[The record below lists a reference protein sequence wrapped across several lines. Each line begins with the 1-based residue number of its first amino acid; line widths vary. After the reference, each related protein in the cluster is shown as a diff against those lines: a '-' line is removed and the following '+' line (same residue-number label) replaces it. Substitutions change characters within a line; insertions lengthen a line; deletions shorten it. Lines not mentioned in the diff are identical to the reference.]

1 MNMKKLNE
9 GLWVS
14 FLLFVAIN
22 MIACSSEKEEI
33 LPEFPTV
40 QTINAVAN
48 SEETFSF
55 NANMD
60 WRLSSNKT
68 WCTLASA
75 EMEGQNISGKAGSQT
90 VTIKISDVGLTFDDA
105 KATLTLSMGTE
116 SQVAAE
122 VIRAGKQY
130 ELKVY
135 DLEGNV
141 INSVAIGIEAT
152 IDFSVEANFEFAATA
167 YSKWLEVI
175 SETDKNNPGKKNIT
189 LIVKDEY
196 LKNPLADGNITFSNS
211 DGSISFPVVVTY
223 AGMDPTRIEMVS
235 NDVET
240 YSTWNW
246 VVSMDG
252 QTFTK
257 KNDMTSTIDEVNG
270 AMKFHITALNDAY
283 TPVFMEEYNGEYY
296 FDAAEWIHLEQ
307 VGETATLTVDA
318 SDRARNGIVMVFP
331 NAVYN
336 EIKNDL
342 VGHIIDAEGLIN
354 YEYENN
360 YMLISFAQ
368 KNADSGAFLV
378 RNGRTWD
385 EIENQKVEDKDLL
398 EFIQGNSAGQVIEN
412 VYSIQVEPGTS
423 LIIYPQLSADAW
435 TCEMGAMVMGDND
448 PNLEPA
454 MDESGNHYL
463 GYVVPKAAQDNIYIF
478 IKDSN
483 WQFLKV
489 LVIVPQK

>member
-1 MNMKKLNE
+1 
-9 GLWVS
+9 
-14 FLLFVAIN
+14 
-22 MIACSSEKEEI
+22 
-33 LPEFPTV
+33 
-40 QTINAVAN
+40 
-48 SEETFSF
+48 
-55 NANMD
+55 
-60 WRLSSNKT
+60 
-68 WCTLASA
+68 
-75 EMEGQNISGKAGSQT
+75 
-90 VTIKISDVGLTFDDA
+90 
-105 KATLTLSMGTE
+105 
-116 SQVAAE
+116 
-122 VIRAGKQY
+122 
-130 ELKVY
+130 
-135 DLEGNV
+135 
-141 INSVAIGIEAT
+141 
-152 IDFSVEANFEFAATA
+152 
-167 YSKWLEVI
+167 
-175 SETDKNNPGKKNIT
+175 
-189 LIVKDEY
+189 
-196 LKNPLADGNITFSNS
+196 
-211 DGSISFPVVVTY
+211 
-223 AGMDPTRIEMVS
+223 MVS

-307 VGETATLTVDA
+307 AGETATLTVDA

-331 NAVYN
+331 NAVYD
-336 EIKNDL
+336 EIKNNL
-342 VGHIIDAEGLIN
+342 AGHIIDAEGLIN

-412 VYSIQVEPGTS
+412 VYSIQVEPGAA
-423 LIIYPQLSADAW
+423 LIIYPQLSADVW
-435 TCEMGAMVMGDND
+435 TCEMGAMIMGDND

>member
-40 QTINAVAN
+40 QKIDAVAN

-116 SQVAAE
+116 SQVVAE

-175 SETDKNNPGKKNIT
+175 SETDNT
-189 LIVKDEY
+189 LK
-196 LKNPLADGNITFSNS
+196 P
-211 DGSISFPVVVTY
+211 
-223 AGMDPTRIEMVS
+223 
-235 NDVET
+235 
-240 YSTWNW
+240 
-246 VVSMDG
+246 
-252 QTFTK
+252 
-257 KNDMTSTIDEVNG
+257 
-270 AMKFHITALNDAY
+270 
-283 TPVFMEEYNGEYY
+283 
-296 FDAAEWIHLEQ
+296 
-307 VGETATLTVDA
+307 
-318 SDRARNGIVMVFP
+318 
-331 NAVYN
+331 
-336 EIKNDL
+336 IKIL
-342 VGHIIDAEGLIN
+342 
-354 YEYENN
+354 
-360 YMLISFAQ
+360 
-368 KNADSGAFLV
+368 
-378 RNGRTWD
+378 W
-385 EIENQKVEDKDLL
+385 
-398 EFIQGNSAGQVIEN
+398 
-412 VYSIQVEPGTS
+412 
-423 LIIYPQLSADAW
+423 LS
-435 TCEMGAMVMGDND
+435 
-448 PNLEPA
+448 
-454 MDESGNHYL
+454 
-463 GYVVPKAAQDNIYIF
+463 
-478 IKDSN
+478 
-483 WQFLKV
+483 
-489 LVIVPQK
+489 